1 MYHVY
6 INTKQY
12 TLKET
17 TEIVTRFILASRLVF
32 TIMKMTWR
40 LPLRTLTVFSII
52 KSFS

>member
-17 TEIVTRFILASRLVF
+17 TEIFTRFILASRLVF
-32 TIMKMTWR
+32 TIMTMT
-40 LPLRTLTVFSII
+40 SIKNTNCI
-52 KSFS
+52 KYYQII